1 MFSPGM
7 SLSNESLAPL
17 PAEVLTLIGM
27 ALREDVAD
35 GDITAASFVP
45 ESRQARA
52 DILAKEPGIVA
63 GVAVACAVFAAQDAS
78 LTVTPLRADGD
89 SVQRGDAVISL
100 SGSARSILTAERTAL
115 NFLQRLSGIAT
126 ATRRYVDAVAGT
138 GTQIL
143 DTRKTTPG
151 WRWLE
156 KQAVRAGGGT
166 NHRTGLYDMVMV
178 KDNHL
183 SVAGDTAELQ
193 AGIDRAHAAKPGVRI
208 EIEADTVDQVSR
220 FLTLRGVDVIML
232 DNMTMEE
239 MRSAVALAR
248 GSGVKLEASGGVTL
262 ERLREIAETGV
273 DFISSG
279 ALTHSVKALDLSL
292 DFEGTAL

>member
-1 MFSPGM
+1 MTASTTTVP
-7 SLSNESLAPL
+7 
-17 PAEVLTLIGM
+17 PAVLDLITA
-27 ALREDVAD
+27 ALQEDIAD
-35 GDITAASFVP
+35 GDITARCFVSS
-45 ESRQARA
+45 ERQARA
-52 DILAKEPGIVA
+52 TILAKEPGIVA
-63 GVAVACAVFAAQDAS
+63 GIGVALAVFKTHDPAVTAS
-78 LTVTPLRADGD
+78 ALRADGD
-89 SVQRGDAVISL
+89 AVQRGDAVISL

-126 ATRRYVDAVAGT
+126 QTRRYVDAVAGT
-138 GTQIL
+138 RTQIL

-166 NHRTGLYDMVMV
+166 NHRAGLFDMVMV

-183 SVAGDTAELQ
+183 SVAGDLTEIE
-193 AGIDRAHAAKPGVRI
+193 AGIHRAHALMPGIKI
-208 EIEADTVDQVSR
+208 EIEADTVEQVR
-220 FLTLRGVDVIML
+220 QFLTLRGVDIIML
-232 DNMTMEE
+232 DNMALDD
-239 MRSAVALAR
+239 MRTCVALAH
-248 GSGVKLEASGGVTL
+248 GTGVKLEASGGVTL
-262 ERLREIAETGV
+262 ERLPEIAATGV